1 MTERPNVVKQQEVH
15 VDETSGVRRR
25 RQVVRDVNME
35 RRIAVAKIELLIWLL
50 FGLLDMLL
58 VFRFAL
64 KLIGANPNNDFARFI
79 YDMSAPFMDPF
90 LTLIE
95 SPTSGNSV
103 LEIPVLV
110 AILVYSLIAWVLVRL
125 TWVLLYRPGKRVI
138 STYEEEDQ

>member
-1 MTERPNVVKQQEVH
+1 
-15 VDETSGVRRR
+15 
-25 RQVVRDVNME
+25 
-35 RRIAVAKIELLIWLL
+35 
-50 FGLLDMLL
+50 
-58 VFRFAL
+58 
-64 KLIGANPNNDFARFI
+64 
-79 YDMSAPFMDPF
+79 MSAPFMDPF